1 MRLPAEALS
10 VTCTSTAGSHVP
22 LPDVLG
28 SVRILLDGGQNLTDG
43 YAFEGFGSQ
52 VSGGGSTSNPYR
64 YVGLFGY
71 YEDQETGLVLLSRR
85 YYDASVGRFL
95 TRDPIDYAG
104 GDWGLYGYVGGRPVG
119 MADPAGLQCKDPCA
133 QQKNHPTSANCQDCA
148 DDQFGDY
155 VRDKFK
161 DAAKE
166 KLKDLDRCMA
176 DCGRGVV
183 SCIKRCLRKVFGLT
197 GTELRAEQYFDCVY
211 SLCDGDPSAMPP
223 GPCAAI
229 LKS

>member
-104 GDWGLYGYVGGRPVG
+104 GAISTAGFAGALPNDTDRQWIRADRDTATFGLSPHSHR
-119 MADPAGLQCKDPCA
+119 
-133 QQKNHPTSANCQDCA
+133 
-148 DDQFGDY
+148 
-155 VRDKFK
+155 
-161 DAAKE
+161 E
-166 KLKDLDRCMA
+166 DRC
-176 DCGRGVV
+176 
-183 SCIKRCLRKVFGLT
+183 
-197 GTELRAEQYFDCVY
+197 
-211 SLCDGDPSAMPP
+211 
-223 GPCAAI
+223 CAATA
-229 LKS
+229 L